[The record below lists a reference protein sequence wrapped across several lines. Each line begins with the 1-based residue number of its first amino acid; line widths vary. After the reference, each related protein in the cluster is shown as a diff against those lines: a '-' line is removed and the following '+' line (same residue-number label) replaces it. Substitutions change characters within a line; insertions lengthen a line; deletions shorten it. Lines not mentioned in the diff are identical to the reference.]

1 VAAAIDGEANH
12 AYEFAATGPFSPH
25 LIPLFSVDSNLTR
38 LVAHDLGVN
47 DPLAKLF
54 ASSQQAK
61 MLGLTPRDLIIGQ
74 ARVSASICRTC
85 RGAGL
90 LLTEEDSVLSGASLC
105 TSCWGARWSSPAR
118 DITFRGKTMW
128 QLLNSPIRETAPV
141 LRALPKMSQILE
153 LVTLLD
159 LVDIPLGMPTSLLSR
174 TNRRLLSVI
183 KATIS
188 ATPSRPSLVIIEE
201 PYVGLTEQQISGL
214 AEVALHSYT
223 KPKVAWIAVS
233 GS

>member
-1 VAAAIDGEANH
+1 
-12 AYEFAATGPFSPH
+12 
-25 LIPLFSVDSNLTR
+25 
-38 LVAHDLGVN
+38 
-47 DPLAKLF
+47 
-54 ASSQQAK
+54 
-61 MLGLTPRDLIIGQ
+61 
-74 ARVSASICRTC
+74 
-85 RGAGL
+85 
-90 LLTEEDSVLSGASLC
+90 
-105 TSCWGARWSSPAR
+105 
-118 DITFRGKTMW
+118 MW

-223 KPKVAWIAVS
+223 KQKVAWIAVS
-233 GS
+233 GSEASPFKNLNTY